1 MVAVTQPTT
10 LGVPGTPDG
19 GTIQQDQPQVSG
31 QTANRLTNRYTD
43 FSGTTIDE
51 DGLIPSS
58 SIVVPLK
65 SV

>member
-19 GTIQQDQPQVSG
+19 GTIQQDQLQVSG

-43 FSGTTIDE
+43 ISGLS
-51 DGLIPSS
+51 LIH
-58 SIVVPLK
+58 I
-65 SV
+65 